1 MVGIFAISHATGLL
15 LRYFEVESD
24 RGTVNLLDRAR
35 LLAHILRWRL
45 TWDRRDTSYVAPEPL
60 PGKFKSARAAA
71 DMIPDGACVISCGIS
86 GNARCSILFWAVRER
101 FEQSGYPRELTW
113 ISVGGQGGRGRAP
126 GTVEEVGVDGL
137 VTRYI
142 AGHTETAKSLLR
154 LADAGRLELH
164 TLPQGEMAHV
174 VEAQG
179 RGENEVRSRTGIG
192 TFLDPR
198 VGRGSPVTENATMQ
212 FARADGD
219 KIAYTLP
226 LIDVA
231 LFSAPY
237 ADRDGNIYFHNAAT
251 ITENVEAARAARHNG
266 GLVLVSVSGLID
278 HDAAS
283 IGLAADEV
291 DVVVINPRNE
301 QTGSVAQY
309 RHWPM
314 FTAGANV
321 DEREAIL
328 QLRFINK
335 TLGITPRRSPV
346 DYALA
351 RLGARVFSDNVATG
365 ATVNIGVGLGEEV
378 CRVLCEHG
386 AHKRITFTT
395 ESGPVGGIPA
405 PGIFFGAAINP
416 RRLESSAWM
425 FHYYRQ
431 HLDATMLGFLQ
442 IDSAGNLNLSNRG
455 PRMLDYVGPGGASS
469 IIDSANTVLFIGKW
483 MQGSKVSI
491 DGESLRLDRPGKPKL
506 VEQVN
511 EVTFNGS
518 VALSRGKRVFY
529 VTDLAVLELT
539 DAGLTLRAIM
549 PGIDIER
556 DLLANSRARIVI
568 PEDAPVQT
576 VQASIVSGKGFHLGW
591 AENNV

>member
-1 MVGIFAISHATGLL
+1 METG
-15 LRYFEVESD
+15 R
-24 RGTVNLLDRAR
+24 RTVNLLDKAK

-45 TWDRRDTSYVAPEPL
+45 TWDRRDTAYVVPEPL
-60 PGKFKSARAAA
+60 PDKFRSARAAA
-71 DMIPDGACVISCGIS
+71 DMIADGACVISCGIS

-101 FEQSGYPRELTW
+101 YEQSGYPRELTW

-126 GTVEEVGVDGL
+126 GTVEEVGVEGL

-164 TLPQGEMAHV
+164 TLPQGEMTHV
-174 VEAQG
+174 IEAQG
-179 RGENEVRSRTGIG
+179 QGESEVRSRTGIG

-212 FARADGD
+212 FAREDGD
-219 KIAYTLP
+219 EIVYTLP
-226 LIDVA
+226 PIDVA

-251 ITENVEAARAARHNG
+251 ITENIEAARAARHNG
-266 GLVLVSVSGLID
+266 GLVLVSVSGLIE

-283 IGLAADEV
+283 IGLPTDEV
-291 DVVVINPRNE
+291 DVVVVNPRNE
-301 QTGSVAQY
+301 QTGSVAQH

-321 DEREAIL
+321 NEHEAISR
-328 QLRFINK
+328 LRFINK

-351 RLGARVFSDNVATG
+351 RLGARIFTDNVPAD

-386 AHKRITFTT
+386 AHEQITFTT

-425 FHYYRQ
+425 FHHYHD

-469 IIDSANTVLFIGKW
+469 IIESADTVLFIGKW
-483 MQGSKVSI
+483 MQGAKISI
-491 DGESLRLDRPGKPKL
+491 EGESLRLEKPGRPKL
-506 VEQVN
+506 VERVD

-518 VALSRGKRVFY
+518 VALARGKKVFY
-529 VTDLAVLELT
+529 VTDLALLELT
-539 DAGLTLRAIM
+539 DAGLTLRAVM

-556 DLLANSRARIVI
+556 DLLANSHARIAV
-568 PEDAPVQT
+568 PDDPAPQT
-576 VQASIVSGKGFHLGW
+576 VSASIVSGEGFHLDW
-591 AENNV
+591 AE